1 MATTREERKLLE
13 DAAQIIRR
21 ELATGND
28 VRIRGFG
35 QFYLSRVTATKKR
48 PDDVNGSGVKVRVNT
63 ARFRPWEK
71 LKAAVR
77 QEKVVEEDRAS
88 IAPNRER
95 SSDKPRPSGRI
106 EW

>member
-1 MATTREERKLLE
+1 MATTRDERKLLE
-13 DAAQIIRR
+13 EAAQIIRR
-21 ELATGND
+21 ELATGNE

-35 QFYLSRVTATKKR
+35 QFRTTRVVANKGG
-48 PDDVNGSGVKVRVNT
+48 PGGNGVKVKINAV
-63 ARFRPWEK
+63 RFRPWEK

-77 QEKVVEEDRAS
+77 QEQVVEEERAS